1 MQLIIMTCIIT
12 DLIASIVMSNLSV
25 NCLMMRFPALQ
36 DISGLAV
43 LRAYM
48 AVVDALT
55 APERVYDGMSIC
67 SDTVRN
73 Q

>member
-25 NCLMMRFPALQ
+25 NCLMMRFLALQ

-48 AVVDALT
+48 AVVDALA
-55 APERVYDGMSIC
+55 APKRVHDGMSIC

>member
-1 MQLIIMTCIIT
+1 
-12 DLIASIVMSNLSV
+12 MSNLSV